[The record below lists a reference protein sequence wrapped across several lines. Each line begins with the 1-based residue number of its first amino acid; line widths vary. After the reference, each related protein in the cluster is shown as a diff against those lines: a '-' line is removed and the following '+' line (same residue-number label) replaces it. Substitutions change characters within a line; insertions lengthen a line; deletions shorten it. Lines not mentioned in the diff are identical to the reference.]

1 MTTEGLPELPKGQFW
16 RVSRH
21 SSRYLYLE
29 LRRKYLIGSG
39 HIKGT
44 EVSMWGWTEDCAGT
58 RDYTQDE
65 LRELIREAAEE
76 MLRERAE
83 KDILNSSLNELTGDY
98 PPKRLEA

>member
-16 RVSRH
+16 RVRRDGGS
-21 SSRYLYLE
+21 YLVLE
-29 LRRKYLIGSG
+29 LRAKHLFGTGSHLIQNANIKTRKYYNS
-39 HIKGT
+39 T
-44 EVSMWGWTEDCAGT
+44 
-58 RDYTQDE
+58 YTQDE
-65 LRELIREAAEE
+65 LREQIREAAEV